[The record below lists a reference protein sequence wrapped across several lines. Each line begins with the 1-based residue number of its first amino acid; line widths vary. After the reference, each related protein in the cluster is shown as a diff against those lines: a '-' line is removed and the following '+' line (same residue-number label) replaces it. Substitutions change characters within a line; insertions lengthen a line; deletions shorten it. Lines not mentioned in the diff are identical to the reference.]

1 MIYLG
6 KQSNITN
13 AELKVMKQ
21 VWAMGCMVTVPEM
34 VDILNDEG
42 EEWAYQTVATF
53 LKNLEK
59 KGFLSVTKQG
69 KKLCYFPLISQ
80 EQYKKNKAEGFLEST
95 FDGSLTNFLTAFRG
109 SDKMGKKEIREL
121 KAWLDEFDH

>member
-21 VWAMGCMVTVPEM
+21 VWAIGRMVTVPEM

-53 LKNLEK
+53 LKN
-59 KGFLSVTKQG
+59 
-69 KKLCYFPLISQ
+69 
-80 EQYKKNKAEGFLEST
+80 
-95 FDGSLTNFLTAFRG
+95 
-109 SDKMGKKEIREL
+109 
-121 KAWLDEFDH
+121 

>member
-1 MIYLG
+1 MICLG

-13 AELKVMKQ
+13 AELKVMKK
-21 VWAMGCMVTVPEM
+21 VWAIGRMVTVPEM
-34 VDILNDEG
+34 VNILNDEG

-69 KKLCYFPLISQ
+69 KKLCYFPMISQ
-80 EQYKKNKAEGFLEST
+80 EQYKKMRQKDFWKIHLV
-95 FDGSLTNFLTAFRG
+95 DL
-109 SDKMGKKEIREL
+109 
-121 KAWLDEFDH
+121 W